1 MKGTYS
7 IEIDRPREEV
17 FAWLDDE
24 DNLPKM
30 VPNLV
35 EHGITEE
42 TPDKVG
48 TTFWHVY
55 EENGRRM
62 KMSGVVTDHQPPERM
77 AVEMDGAMFGLEV
90 VYELEALGPTSTRL
104 TQFSDAR
111 FKHVFKLMG
120 LLFGKK
126 MEKEGKKVQAETFAR
141 MKALIEGASAD

>member
-7 IEIDRPREEV
+7 IDIDRPREQV
-17 FAWLDDE
+17 FAFLDDE
-24 DNLPKM
+24 DNLPVM

-35 EHGITEE
+35 EHGIIEE
-42 TPDKVG
+42 KPGKVG

-55 EENGRRM
+55 EESGRKM
-62 KMSGVVTDHQPPERM
+62 KMTGVVTEHRPHERM
-77 AVEMDGAMFGLEV
+77 AVKMDGPMFGLEV
-90 VYELEALGPTSTRL
+90 IYELEELSPTSTRL

-141 MKALIEGASAD
+141 MKKMIEESPPA

>member
-1 MKGTYS
+1 MKGSYS
-7 IEIDRPREEV
+7 IDIDRPREAV

-24 DNLPKM
+24 ANLPKM

-35 EHGITEE
+35 DQGILEE
-42 TPDKVG
+42 TPEKVG

-62 KMSGVVTDHQPPERM
+62 KMTGVVTEHRAPERM
-77 AVEMDGAMFGLEV
+77 AVKMDGAMFGLEV
-90 VYELEALGPTSTRL
+90 LYELEELGPDSTRL

-141 MKALIEGASAD
+141 MKKMIEESPPA